1 MKKIDRYIFF
11 PGVFLITMCINETI
25 FQKSNNWAKNTK
37 RFGRFFFFPNPF
49 FTGGRGKMPFLSA
62 S

>member
-1 MKKIDRYIFF
+1 MKQFSKKAITGPKI
-11 PGVFLITMCINETI
+11 
-25 FQKSNNWAKNTK
+25 QKDLAD
-37 RFGRFFFFPNPF
+37 FFFFPNPF